1 MCAGPRFDVAG
12 LGRAFAAFPSGVTA
26 VCALRDG
33 VAVGMAASSFT
44 SVSLRPPLVSV
55 SIARTSSTW
64 PVLRKSPRL
73 GVSILADDQD
83 HIAVSLAA
91 KVADRFADLRVTYG
105 ADGALLI
112 DNSCLWLE
120 CSVYDEVAAGD
131 HEIVLLQILALNTF
145 DRAPLVF
152 HGSAYRQ
159 LDFPA

>member
-1 MCAGPRFDVAG
+1 MSADPPFEDAVLRH
-12 LGRAFAAFPSGVTA
+12 AFGTFPSGVSA

-33 VAVGMAASSFT
+33 QLIGMAASSFT

-55 SIARTSSTW
+55 CIARTSNTW
-64 PVLRKSPRL
+64 PSLRESPRL

-91 KVADRFADLRVTYG
+91 KNVERFADLRVTDG
-105 ADGALLI
+105 ADGAVLI

-120 CSVYDEVAAGD
+120 CSVYAQVPAGD
-131 HEIVLLQILALNTF
+131 HDIVLLEIHGLRAF

-159 LDFPA
+159 LVFPG